1 MMIASAK
8 RFACSLTAALF
19 LFTLIPIQARA
30 VGTSAT
36 AAILVDETSGQVL
49 YEKNADQK
57 MRIASTTKIMTAL
70 VAIRDGNLSDVVT
83 VSRHAASVE
92 GSSMYLKSGEELT
105 LETLLYG
112 LLLSSGNDAATAI
125 AEHIAGS
132 EAAFAERMNE
142 TARDLGMTNSSF
154 ANPHGLDAEGH
165 YSTARDMA
173 ALGNAAMEMPV
184 FRRIA
189 STRSITIGSR
199 TLTNHNKLLGT
210 LEGCV
215 GLKTGYTRAAGRT
228 LVTCVERDGRRLI
241 AVTLQ
246 DGNDWEDHR
255 SLYEY
260 GFAQPAAPP
269 VQLDG
274 WPRQT
279 ASAGTYLGETPV
291 LGGMWPSV
299 PLMAE
304 GEAWCTVPE
313 GAEISIRIDVSGG
326 ALRAP
331 LRAGQKAGEAVFL
344 CQGREVGRVGAIC
357 AVTIPA
363 EDGTLPAA

>member
-1 MMIASAK
+1 MKTAT
-8 RFACSLTAALF
+8 RRWACSLAAVLF
-19 LFTLIPIQARA
+19 LSVLIPIPARA
-30 VGTSAT
+30 VQTSAT
-36 AAILVDETSGQVL
+36 AAILVDETGGQVL

-70 VAIRDGNLSDVVT
+70 IAIRDGNLSDVVT
-83 VSRHAASVE
+83 VSRHAANVE
-92 GSSMYLKSGEELT
+92 GSSMYLKSGEQLT
-105 LETLLYG
+105 LEALLYG
-112 LLLSSGNDAATAI
+112 LLLASGNDAATAI

-142 TARDLGMTNSSF
+142 AARTLGMTNSSF

-173 ALGNAAMEMPV
+173 KLGNAAMDLPV

-189 STRSITIGSR
+189 STQTITIGNR
-199 TLTNHNKLLGT
+199 TLKNHNKLLGT

-228 LVTCVERDGRRLI
+228 LVTCAERDGRRLI

-255 SLYEY
+255 NLYEY

-274 WPRQT
+274 WPRRT
-279 ASAGTYLGETPV
+279 AAAGGYVGETPV
-291 LGGMWPSV
+291 LGGMWPSM

-304 GEAWCTVPE
+304 TEAWCTVPE
-313 GAEISIRIDVSGG
+313 NAEISIRIDVSGG
-326 ALRAP
+326 ILRAP

-344 CQGREVGRVGAIC
+344 CQGMEVGRVGVLCAIT
-357 AVTIPA
+357 VPA
-363 EDGTLPAA
+363 EDGTLPEA

>member
-1 MMIASAK
+1 MKPQAR
-8 RFACSLTAALF
+8 RFACSVLAALF
-19 LFTLIPIQARA
+19 LSALIPMRARA
-30 VGTSAT
+30 VETSAT
-36 AAILVDETSGQVL
+36 AAILVDESGGQVL

-70 VAIRDGNLSDVVT
+70 VAIREGNLSDVVT
-83 VSRHAASVE
+83 VSRHAANVE
-92 GSSMYLKSGEELT
+92 GSSMYLRSGEQLT

-112 LLLSSGNDAATAI
+112 LLLCSGNDAATAV

-142 TARDLGMTNSSF
+142 AARALGMANSSF
-154 ANPHGLDAEGH
+154 ANPHGLDAQGH

-173 ALGNAAMEMPV
+173 KLGAAAMELPV

-189 STRSITIGSR
+189 STQTITIGNR
-199 TLTNHNKLLGT
+199 TMKNHNKLLGMV
-210 LEGCV
+210 EGCV

-228 LVTCVERDGRRLI
+228 LVSCVEREGRRLI

-255 SLYEY
+255 NLYEY
-260 GFAQPAAPP
+260 GFAQPAAPKE
-269 VQLDG
+269 LEEG
-274 WPRQT
+274 WPRQA
-279 ASAGTYLGETPV
+279 ASAGSYLGETPV
-291 LGGMWPSV
+291 LGGMWPSM
-299 PLMAE
+299 PLMAA
-304 GEAWCTVPE
+304 GDAWCTVPE

-344 CQGREVGRVGAIC
+344 CRGVEVGRIGALC
-357 AVTIPA
+357 AVTVPG
-363 EDGTLPAA
+363 EDGTLPAE